1 MLIVSLPV
9 TVLSAIDNFQNINRT
24 GPHLRSLSSFLK
36 NYSLTD
42 SLGVS
47 PFTMRCTPLNTS
59 FFPFTGPRGGRLC
72 HFYSYMALCPWPLL
86 IGWIT
91 PGHGALIRISS

>member
-59 FFPFTGPRGGRLC
+59 FFHSL
-72 HFYSYMALCPWPLL
+72 ALEVGTFVISIVIWPCV
-86 IGWIT
+86 
-91 PGHGALIRISS
+91 PGHC